1 MTITLQ
7 LIQALAINVALGLLV
22 TLVAVWIIHRISLL
36 VTHLWVAHI
45 LEPIK
50 WVWSTW
56 IFRFIRW
63 TFNGFIRFITALV
76 YRDNTLNVPNLIGVT
91 SYILFIIVTG
101 YLVINNINWGLYT
114 TFSGVTVGGLATH
127 VISEGLNI
135 VKRADGGTPK

>member
-76 YRDNTLNVPNLIGVT
+76 YRDDTLNVPNLIGVT
-91 SYILFIIVTG
+91 SYILFIVVTG
-101 YLVINNINWGLYT
+101 YLVINNINWGAYT

-135 VKRADGGTPK
+135 VKKPDGGTK